1 MILRAKMRRE
11 QLQQM
16 LALSDYIFDAFISC
30 ERRDCINYV
39 IKGILPQF
47 EMQKVSVTPFKKQL
61 RRHLPPEIRKI
72 LALVQTT
79 NDQYKDTIETGLS
92 QQVQRN
98 LTQES
103 DVNDLNSIDESIFY
117 VKEKI
122 MEIIDICFLSFKG
135 MFTDLVYICQKLME
149 DEVFKHL
156 TDDEVV
162 LKEEVKKQLEDNE
175 IEMKDKIISH
185 LSESHHHVI
194 SKFSTEFTVNS
205 QRLIGE
211 IKELKQEKFGK
222 IKNALFHFLSL
233 NLKVVQK
240 FLAEA
245 ATITEQIAKD
255 IILEEFRKVAEKLN
269 SERETA
275 QASKKTK
282 MNFCVAQRDF
292 VVGVTI
298 IGMPI
303 DIFLRFFVAVS
314 VNGMPNKILLS
325 MLHSSKI
332 LAIQQGITRG
342 VSSVGKPC
350 RS

>member
-16 LALSDYIFDAFISC
+16 LALNDYVFDAFISC

-79 NDQYKDTIETGLS
+79 NNQCKDIIETGLS
-92 QQVQRN
+92 HQVHH
-98 LTQES
+98 LAEES
-103 DVNDLNSIDESIFY
+103 DVNDLNSIDESIVY
-117 VKEKI
+117 MKEKL
-122 MEIIDICFLSFKG
+122 MDIIDNCFSSFKG
-135 MFTDLVYICQKLME
+135 MFTDLVYICHKLME

-156 TDDEVV
+156 TDDEAE
-162 LKEEVKKQLEDNE
+162 LKEEIKKQLEDNE
-175 IEMKDKIISH
+175 TEMKDKVISH
-185 LSESHHHVI
+185 LSESQHHVI

-205 QRLIGE
+205 QRLMGE
-211 IKELKQEKFGK
+211 IKELKHEKLGK

-233 NLKVVQK
+233 NLTVVQK
-240 FLAEA
+240 FLAES
-245 ATITEQIAKD
+245 ATIAEQIAKD
-255 IILEEFRKVAEKLN
+255 MILEEFRKVVEKLN

-303 DIFLRFFVAVS
+303 EILLRFFVAVTII
-314 VNGMPNKILLS
+314 GMPNEISLS
-325 MLHSSKI
+325 MLH
-332 LAIQQGITRG
+332 
-342 VSSVGKPC
+342 
-350 RS
+350 